1 MGPGGGAPRGEY
13 MGPRGECIG
22 PGEGVNGAQGRVHGT
37 RRRSAWPG
45 HAWGPGEEWSVF
57 ISSLEFF

>member
-22 PGEGVNGAQGRVHGT
+22 PGEGVNGT
-37 RRRSAWPG
+37 RRRSA
-45 HAWGPGEEWSVF
+45 
-57 ISSLEFF
+57 